1 MSMKQVNLFHSLL
14 MGPTMIYI
22 GLLSKKTLEN
32 KSNKLVDG
40 AFYSV
45 VLFALIIPF
54 VVRNE
59 FLKVKIKE
67 WSKRNWINFTHYAV
81 FFGVF
86 LYIGTRGRGISKLIQ
101 IEALI
106 IGILQ
111 ISIHIYYYLQKLKE
125 EKKEKK

>member
-22 GLLSKKTLEN
+22 GLLSKKTLGN

-45 VLFALIIPF
+45 VLFALLIPF

-67 WSKRNWINFTHYAV
+67 WSKRNWINFTHYVV

-86 LYIGTRGRGISKLIQ
+86 LYIGTRGRGISKLLQ

-111 ISIHIYYYLQKLKE
+111 ISIHIYYYLQRLKE
-125 EKKEKK
+125 EKN